1 LSPEFRIV
9 SYLLFIISLFLLPD
23 PAFYAGLLAVL
34 TFCLMTVPFRT
45 LKAGWIPIT
54 MFLTFT
60 FIGNALYHSGRI
72 IFTAGPVMLT
82 QEGLHVAALRTLRV
96 LLMIGG
102 VKFLMARTKTDHIVK
117 AMANLLKPFEK
128 LGLPVK
134 DFFHAMGLTLK
145 CFPIL
150 KDAIARHYTEN
161 IQKGDAQSILGKAR
175 LMALFMLPL
184 FVESIHSPEL
194 FFLEADLHEEKH

>member
-1 LSPEFRIV
+1 
-9 SYLLFIISLFLLPD
+9 
-23 PAFYAGLLAVL
+23 
-34 TFCLMTVPFRT
+34 
-45 LKAGWIPIT
+45 

-60 FIGNALYHSGRI
+60 FISNALYHSGRI
-72 IFTAGPVMLT
+72 IYAAGPVMIT
-82 QEGLHVAALRTLRV
+82 QEGLHLAALRTLRV

-102 VKFLMARTKTDHIVK
+102 VKFLMARTKTDHVVR

-128 LGLPVK
+128 LGVPVK
-134 DFFHAMGLTLK
+134 DFFHTMGLTLK

-161 IQKGDAQSILGKAR
+161 IQKGGAQSILSKAR

-194 FFLEADLHEEKH
+194 FFMEADLHEEKH